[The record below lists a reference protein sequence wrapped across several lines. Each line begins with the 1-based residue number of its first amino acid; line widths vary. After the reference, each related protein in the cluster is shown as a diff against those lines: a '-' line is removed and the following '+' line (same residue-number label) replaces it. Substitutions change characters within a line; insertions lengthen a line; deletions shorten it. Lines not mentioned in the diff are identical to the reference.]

1 MLIISII
8 RQTLTT
14 MALLFPRR
22 TLITLIVHVMSGIV
36 RSSPWSHPPLT
47 ALHNCDTKRV
57 ESIFRSWVVLF
68 LPFSFVRHLF
78 RSIKAAH
85 TSHIRRNMSDFMGVS
100 AVQCGYSCSNYIFNA
115 YHSSS
120 KSGCHPIRTQLFR
133 LPYNE
138 SPPFPLPLCWECLC
152 YT

>member
-47 ALHNCDTKRV
+47 ALHNCDTNYLTGR
-57 ESIFRSWVVLF
+57 IHL
-68 LPFSFVRHLF
+68 SFVGCF
-78 RSIKAAH
+78 
-85 TSHIRRNMSDFMGVS
+85 VS
-100 AVQCGYSCSNYIFNA
+100 AFFICPTFVQE
-115 YHSSS
+115 H
-120 KSGCHPIRTQLFR
+120 
-133 LPYNE
+133 
-138 SPPFPLPLCWECLC
+138 
-152 YT
+152 

>member
-85 TSHIRRNMSDFMGVS
+85 TSEEICLISWVSRLSSAGIHVPIISSMRIIVLRNLGGIQSEQNFSDS
-100 AVQCGYSCSNYIFNA
+100 IQ
-115 YHSSS
+115 
-120 KSGCHPIRTQLFR
+120 
-133 LPYNE
+133 
-138 SPPFPLPLCWECLC
+138 
-152 YT
+152 